1 MGMILGDGQ
10 TLGADE
16 RNPYVNDVNTDI
28 YLYCS
33 VVHVEPLARF
43 ARVVVWFYQNKTARL
58 NGCRFYREVFD
69 DCTGD
74 EYDRYFSES
83 VLSGEGITPKK
94 TAYDWLH
101 TIGRYA
107 KFVSD
112 E

>member
-1 MGMILGDGQ
+1 MILGEGQ
-10 TLGADE
+10 TLGDDE
-16 RNPYVNDVNTDI
+16 RNPYVSEVNGGV

-43 ARVVVWFYQNKTARL
+43 ARVVVWWYHDKTARL

-69 DCTGD
+69 DCTGS
-74 EYDRYFSES
+74 EYDLYFAES
-83 VLSGEGITPKK
+83 VLSAEGITPKK
-94 TAYDWLH
+94 KAYEWLH
-101 TIGRYA
+101 TLGRYA